1 MNRLVD
7 VAINRARMIVA
18 FIALSLVAG
27 WMSYTGLPKE
37 GSPSIDIPTLYVSV
51 NYPGVSAL
59 DAERL
64 LVKPLETQLK
74 TLEGLKEMTGVA
86 TEGHASVALEFNFGF
101 DKDAIIAEV
110 RSEVDKAQAQFPAD
124 ANEPRII
131 EINTSE
137 FPILNIT
144 LSGDAPERTLVRIAN
159 DMQDAI
165 EGISSVLEAE
175 INGKRDELVEIVID
189 PSRLESYGITAN
201 ELLQTVSNNNRV
213 IAAGA
218 VQTDQGTFSIKLPGS
233 IESLEDIYE
242 LPIKVQGAR
251 VVTLRDIAEVR
262 RTFEDRTSIARFNGE
277 PTISLSVKKRNGENI
292 IGTVEQVRALVGA
305 VMETWPDGLR
315 DSVRVEFSLDEASR
329 VSDMV
334 GQLESS
340 VITAIGLVMIVV
352 VAALGIRSAVLV
364 AFAIPTS
371 FLLAFALM
379 AVLGMTV
386 NNMVMFGL
394 ILAVGML
401 VDGAIVVTEYAD
413 TRRAQ
418 GARPSVAYGEA
429 ARRMFW
435 PIVASTAT
443 TLCAFLPML
452 FWPGMPGQFMRYLP
466 ITLIFVLTASLLV
479 ALIYLPI
486 TGILVARITRAMS
499 RVSDAMRARLGWVGS
514 MVLGGAF
521 VIGALAL
528 IDTAQAVAAATP
540 PVIPDGETKAPVNW
554 GVRGLFA
561 LAALCALLAIL
572 AFVAGFQRR
581 TVPVK
586 PYKRETGRLGIF
598 GTFLKLI
605 VGNPVMPLVVIG
617 LTGATLF
624 GIFQAYKT
632 NGYGVEFF
640 VDTDPEIANLYV
652 SARGN
657 LSIEEKDAIMKVV
670 EGRVLG
676 TEDVSAAL
684 AVVGG
689 GGGGA
694 NQGSAPKDKI
704 GSIQFEFDN
713 WRERRKGDAILE
725 DLRASVAN
733 LPGVKIELAEAA
745 DGPQQGKPVQVR
757 VGAVDFDILQ
767 DATKALMDHMEGVE
781 GLKDVS
787 STLPLPGIEW
797 ELVIDRTEAGKFGA
811 NVTSI
816 GSMVQLVTRG
826 VTVGTYRPD
835 DSDDEIDIR
844 GRFPADNRD
853 IEILD
858 RLRVQ
863 TNVGLVPL
871 ANFVE
876 RRAVPKVS
884 EITRVDGIRVFT
896 DAADVE
902 DGVNANEKIA
912 ELGEWL
918 KTAELGKGVKATFVG
933 DFEEQ
938 QESQAFLMAAF
949 AGALGLMFII
959 LLAQFDSIYNSV
971 LVLLAVVLSVGG
983 VLVGMMVM
991 GQPFSIIMTGIGI
1004 VALAG
1009 IVVNNN
1015 IVLIDTFQEFRQ
1027 TLPPV
1032 EAIVQTGVQRLRPVI
1047 LTTITTIAGLLPMM
1061 FAVSIDFQA
1070 GGITV
1075 GAPSAMMWTQLATAI
1090 VFGLGFATVL
1100 TLVVTPSLLALRVW
1114 WFGKLP
1120 RIGWRG
1126 LRTLALAGAGQKA
1139 QYNRDRRLARIVKR
1153 GFRTG
1158 EVLRWDE
1165 TFAFGAQPAELPVPS
1180 FPGRADRSDVS
1191 DSPRDIPPAVVPGP
1205 VGPAAPMIPAVG
1217 TATGETSCPEGPE
1230 VMPEVAVIKPDTAPT
1245 LVWAEGMPLP
1255 RSPGAAPDPEDD
1267 TPPRSPYTQAAE

>member
-7 VAINRARMIVA
+7 AAINRARMIVA
-18 FIALSLVAG
+18 FIILSIVAG
-27 WMSYTGLPKE
+27 WSAYTGLPKE
-37 GSPSIDIPTLYVSV
+37 GSPNIDIPTLYVSV

-86 TEGHASVALEFNFGF
+86 TEGHASVALEFDFGF
-101 DKDAIIAEV
+101 DKDAILAEV
-110 RSEVDKAQAQFPAD
+110 RAEVDKAQAEFPVD
-124 ANEPRII
+124 ANEPRIL

-137 FPILNIT
+137 FPILNVT
-144 LSGDAPERTLVRIAN
+144 LSGEAPERTLVRIAN
-159 DMQDAI
+159 DLQDAI

-189 PSRLESYGITAN
+189 PNRLESYAITAA
-201 ELLQTVSNNNRV
+201 ELLQVVSNNNQV

-218 VQTDQGTFSIKLPGS
+218 VETEQGAFSIKLPGS
-233 IESLEDIYE
+233 IETLDDIYN
-242 LPIKVQGAR
+242 LPIKVQGER

-277 PTISLSVKKRNGENI
+277 PTISLSVKKRTGENI
-292 IGTVEQVRALVGA
+292 IQTVEQVRAVVGA
-305 VMETWPDGLR
+305 VMDLWPEGLR
-315 DSVRVEFSLDEASR
+315 DSVRVDFSLDEASR
-329 VSDMV
+329 VEDMV
-334 GQLESS
+334 SQLESS
-340 VITAIGLVMIVV
+340 VITAVALVMIVI
-352 VAALGIRSAVLV
+352 VAALGIRSALLV

-371 FLLAFALM
+371 FLLAFALL

-486 TGILVARITRAMS
+486 TGVIVARITRFLDRIANGIRS
-499 RVSDAMRARLGWVGS
+499 ALGWGGS
-514 MVLGGAF
+514 MVLGGAL

-528 IDTAQAVAAATP
+528 SDLARGMASAPTATGDT
-540 PVIPDGETKAPVNW
+540 N
-554 GVRGLFA
+554 GLVQPLYA
-561 LAALCALLAIL
+561 LTALCALGAVF
-572 AFVAGFQRR
+572 AFVAGFKGR
-581 TVPVK
+581 TIAMA
-586 PYKRETGRLGIF
+586 PYTPPKERLGIY
-598 GTFLKLI
+598 GSFLKLV
-605 VGNPVMPLVVIG
+605 VGNPIMPLVVIG
-617 LTGATLF
+617 LVGAGLV
-624 GIFQAYKT
+624 GIFQAYQKS
-632 NGYGVEFF
+632 GYGVEFF
-640 VDTDPEIANLYV
+640 VDQDPEIANLYV

-657 LSIEEKDAIMKVV
+657 LSIDEKDAIMKVV
-670 EGRVLG
+670 EAQVLG
-676 TEDVSAAL
+676 TEDVSSAL
-684 AVVGG
+684 TVVGG
-689 GGGGA
+689 GGGGV
-694 NQGSAPKDKI
+694 NSSSKPKDSI

-713 WRERRKGDAILE
+713 WRERKAGDLIMEELNA
-725 DLRASVAN
+725 AVAD
-733 LPGVKIELAEAA
+733 LPGVRVELAEQAE
-745 DGPQQGKPVQVR
+745 GPQQGKPVQVQ
-757 VGAVDFDILQ
+757 VSAIDFDQLQ
-767 DATKALMDHMEGVE
+767 AATRTVMAHMEGIE
-781 GLKDVS
+781 GLKDVG

-797 ELVIDRTEAGKFGA
+797 ELAIDRTEAGKYGA

-844 GRFPADNRD
+844 GRFPAEDRD

-863 TNVGLVPL
+863 TNVGLIPL
-871 ANFVE
+871 GNFVE

-884 EITRVDGIRVFT
+884 EITRVDGVRVFT
-896 DAADVE
+896 VDADVE
-902 DGVNANEKIA
+902 DGVNANEKIK
-912 ELGEWL
+912 EIGEWL
-918 KTAELGKGVKATFVG
+918 QTADLGKGVKTSFIG

-971 LVLLAVVLSVGG
+971 LVLLAVILSVGG

-1015 IVLIDTFQEFRQ
+1015 IVLIDTYQDFRK
-1027 TLPPV
+1027 TLPPID
-1032 EAIVQTGVQRLRPVI
+1032 AIVQTGVQRLRPVL
-1047 LTTITTIAGLLPMM
+1047 LTTITTMAGLLPMM
-1061 FAVSIDFQA
+1061 FAISIDFQR

-1090 VFGLGFATVL
+1090 VFGLGFATVM
-1100 TLVVTPSLLALRVW
+1100 TLLVTPSLLALRIW
-1114 WFGKLP
+1114 WLGRLP
-1120 RIGWRG
+1120 RLGWRG
-1126 LRTLALAGAGQKA
+1126 LCAVALAAFGRKA
-1139 QYNRDRRLARIVKR
+1139 QFNRDRSLARRVKH
-1153 GFRTG
+1153 GFGTG
-1158 EVLRWDE
+1158 QTVRWDE
-1165 TFAFGAQPAELPVPS
+1165 TVAFGAKPATLPRPAFADIPGIADRAS
-1180 FPGRADRSDVS
+1180 TPFPGMAAPALRSAQDIN
-1191 DSPRDIPPAVVPGP
+1191 RDI
-1205 VGPAAPMIPAVG
+1205 
-1217 TATGETSCPEGPE
+1217 T
-1230 VMPEVAVIKPDTAPT
+1230 VIKADTQPT
-1245 LVWAEGMPLP
+1245 LVWSEGMPLP
-1255 RSPGAAPDPEDD
+1255 GEDGP
-1267 TPPRSPYTQAAE
+1267 PPRFPQAAE

>member
-18 FIALSLVAG
+18 FIILSIVAG

-37 GSPSIDIPTLYVSV
+37 GSPSIDIPTIYVSV

-64 LVKPLETQLK
+64 LVKPLEAQLK

-86 TEGHASVALEFNFGF
+86 TEGHASVALEFEFGF
-101 DKDAIIAEV
+101 DKDAILAEV
-110 RSEVDKAQAQFPAD
+110 RAEVDKAQAEFPDD
-124 ANEPRII
+124 ALEPRII
-131 EINTSE
+131 EINTSQ
-137 FPILNIT
+137 FPILNVT
-144 LSGDAPERTLVRIAN
+144 LSGEAPERTLVRIAN
-159 DMQDAI
+159 DLQDAI

-175 INGKRDELVEIVID
+175 INGKRDELVEMVID
-189 PSRLESYGITAN
+189 PSRLESYNITAN
-201 ELLQTVSNNNRV
+201 ELLQVVSNNNQV

-218 VQTDQGTFSIKLPGS
+218 VTTEQGAFSIKLPGS
-233 IESLEDIYE
+233 IETLDDIYS
-242 LPIKVQGAR
+242 LPIKVQGER
-251 VVTLRDIAEVR
+251 IVTLRDITEVR
-262 RTFEDRTSIARFNGE
+262 RTFEDRSSIARFNGE
-277 PTISLSVKKRNGENI
+277 PTISLSVKKRSGENI
-292 IGTVEQVRALVGA
+292 IETVQQVRAVVGA
-305 VMETWPDGLR
+305 VEQTWPDGLR
-315 DSVRVEFSLDEASR
+315 EAVRVDFSLDEASR
-329 VSDMV
+329 VEDMV
-334 GQLESS
+334 SQLESS
-340 VITAIGLVMIVV
+340 VITAVALVMIVV
-352 VAALGIRSAVLV
+352 VAALGIRSALLV

-371 FLLAFALM
+371 FLLAFALL
-379 AVLGMTV
+379 AALGMTV

-486 TGILVARITRAMS
+486 TGIIVARITRFMDRIASTIRGALGWAGAMLLGG
-499 RVSDAMRARLGWVGS
+499 VLTLIAMNVMNRGFAAASQARLDTIASEAAGTDAPFNPSTMFFIGAGIVAFFAILC
-514 MVLGGAF
+514 VVGAF
-521 VIGALAL
+521 HG
-528 IDTAQAVAAATP
+528 
-540 PVIPDGETKAPVNW
+540 
-554 GVRGLFA
+554 
-561 LAALCALLAIL
+561 
-572 AFVAGFQRR
+572 R
-581 TVPVK
+581 TVAIK
-586 PYKRETGRLGIF
+586 PYKPGARRIGIF

-605 VGNPVMPLVVIG
+605 VGNPIMPLVVIG
-617 LTGATLF
+617 LTGAALVGVF
-624 GIFQAYKT
+624 KAYQE

-657 LSIEEKDAIMKVV
+657 LSIEEKDRIMRVV
-670 EGRVLG
+670 EDRVLG
-676 TEDVSAAL
+676 TPYVAAAL

-689 GGGGA
+689 GDGGGGSIT
-694 NQGSAPKDKI
+694 QGDAPKDKI
-704 GSIQFEFDN
+704 GSIQFEFAN
-713 WRERRKGDAILE
+713 WRVRKAGDEILD
-725 DLRASVAN
+725 DLREAVKG
-733 LPGVKIELAEAA
+733 LPGVKIELAELA
-745 DGPQQGKPVQVR
+745 DGPQQGKPIQVR
-757 VGAVDFDILQ
+757 VAALDFDGLQ
-767 DATKALMDHMEGVE
+767 DATKTLMGYMGDVD

-797 ELVIDRTEAGKFGA
+797 ELEIDRTEAGKYGA
-811 NVTSI
+811 NVSNI
-816 GSMVQLVTRG
+816 GAMVQLVTRG

-844 GRFPADNRD
+844 GRFPAGSRD
-853 IEILD
+853 VEILD
-858 RLRVQ
+858 RLRIQ
-863 TNVGLVPL
+863 TNVGLVPIG
-871 ANFVE
+871 NFVE

-896 DAADVE
+896 VAADVE
-902 DGVNANEKIA
+902 DGVNANEKI
-912 ELGEWL
+912 EEIGEWL
-918 KTAELGKGVKATFVG
+918 KTANLGKGVKTTFVG

-938 QESQAFLMAAF
+938 QESQMFLMAAF

-959 LLAQFDSIYNSV
+959 LLAQFDSIYNSI
-971 LVLLAVVLSVGG
+971 LVLLAVILSVGG

-1015 IVLIDTFQEFRQ
+1015 IVLIDTYQEFRQ
-1027 TLPPV
+1027 TLPPI
-1032 EAIVQTGVQRLRPVI
+1032 EAIIQTGVQRLRPVV
-1047 LTTITTIAGLLPMM
+1047 LTTITTMAGLLPMM
-1061 FAVSIDFQA
+1061 FAISIDFRA

-1100 TLVVTPSLLALRVW
+1100 TLVVTPSLLAFRVW
-1114 WFGKLP
+1114 WLGKLP
-1120 RIGWRG
+1120 QIGWRG
-1126 LRTLALAGAGQKA
+1126 IRAITLGAMGERSRFI
-1139 QYNRDRRLARIVKR
+1139 RDRRLVKKVSA

-1158 EVLRWDE
+1158 HTVRWDE
-1165 TFAFGAQPAELPVPS
+1165 THAFSPAKVALSPPPFSEIATEAAMQYTTTAPDQTIIDPELP
-1180 FPGRADRSDVS
+1180 
-1191 DSPRDIPPAVVPGP
+1191 
-1205 VGPAAPMIPAVG
+1205 
-1217 TATGETSCPEGPE
+1217 
-1230 VMPEVAVIKPDTAPT
+1230 PT
-1245 LVWAEGMPLP
+1245 LVWASGTP
-1255 RSPGAAPDPEDD
+1255 RRGTDDDP
-1267 TPPRSPYTQAAE
+1267 PFPQAAE

>member
-18 FIALSLVAG
+18 FIALSIVAG

-37 GSPSIDIPTLYVSV
+37 GSPSIDIPTIYVSV

-86 TEGHASVALEFNFGF
+86 TEGHASVALEFAFGF
-101 DKDAIIAEV
+101 DKDAILAEV
-110 RSEVDKAQAQFPAD
+110 RAEVDKAQAEFPAD
-124 ANEPRII
+124 AHEPRII

-137 FPILNIT
+137 FPILNVT
-144 LSGDAPERTLVRIAN
+144 LSGDAPERTLVRVAN
-159 DMQDAI
+159 TLQDAI

-175 INGKRDELVEIVID
+175 MNGKRDELVEMVID
-189 PSRLESYGITAN
+189 PSRLESYNITAN
-201 ELLQTVSNNNRV
+201 ELLQVVSNNNQV

-218 VQTDQGTFSIKLPGS
+218 VETEQGAFSIKLPGS
-233 IESLEDIYE
+233 IETLDDIYS
-242 LPIKVQGAR
+242 LPIKVQGER

-262 RTFEDRTSIARFNGE
+262 RTFEDRSSIARFNGE

-292 IGTVEQVRALVGA
+292 IETVEQVRAVVNA

-315 DSVRVEFSLDEASR
+315 EAVRVDYSLDEASR
-329 VSDMV
+329 VEDMV

-340 VITAIGLVMIVV
+340 VITAVSLVMIVV
-352 VAALGIRSAVLV
+352 VAALGVRSALLV

-371 FLLAFALM
+371 FLLAFALL
-379 AVLGMTV
+379 AALGMTV

-413 TRRAQ
+413 TKRAQ
-418 GARPSVAYGEA
+418 GARPSEAYGEA

-486 TGILVARITRAMS
+486 TGILVARVTRAL
-499 RVSDAMRARLGWVGS
+499 DRAASAIRGALGWAGA
-514 MVLGGAF
+514 MLLGGGLALVAITLLNRAFDATKQFRLDTIANDATGAEAPSDPSMMFFVAAGVVAFLAIVAF
-521 VIGALAL
+521 VGAFH
-528 IDTAQAVAAATP
+528 
-540 PVIPDGETKAPVNW
+540 G
-554 GVRGLFA
+554 
-561 LAALCALLAIL
+561 
-572 AFVAGFQRR
+572 R
-581 TVPVK
+581 TVAIK

-598 GTFLKLI
+598 GSFLKLI
-605 VGNPVMPLVVIG
+605 VGNPIMPLVVIG
-617 LTGATLF
+617 LTGVALAGVF
-624 GIFQAYKT
+624 KT
-632 NGYGVEFF
+632 YQENSYGVEFF

-657 LSIEEKDAIMKVV
+657 LSIDEKDAIMKVV
-670 EGRVLG
+670 EQRVLG
-676 TEDVSAAL
+676 TPDVTAAL

-689 GGGGA
+689 GGGD

-704 GSIQFEFDN
+704 GSIQFEFAN
-713 WRERRKGDAILE
+713 WRVRKGGDEILD
-725 DLRASVAN
+725 DLRAAVKG
-733 LPGVKIELAEAA
+733 LPGVKIELAEMAE
-745 DGPQQGKPVQVR
+745 GPQQGKPIQVR
-757 VGAVDFDILQ
+757 VAAVDFDVLQ
-767 DATKALMDHMEGVE
+767 DATKTLMGHMEGVE

-797 ELVIDRTEAGKFGA
+797 ELVIDRTEAGKYGA
-811 NVTSI
+811 SVSSI
-816 GSMVQLVTRG
+816 GAMVQLVTRG

-844 GRFPADNRD
+844 GRFPVGSRD
-853 IEILD
+853 VEILD
-858 RLRVQ
+858 RLRIQ

-871 ANFVE
+871 GNFVE
-876 RRAVPKVS
+876 RRPVPKVS

-896 DAADVE
+896 VAADVS

-912 ELGEWL
+912 EIGEWL
-918 KTAELGKGVKATFVG
+918 KTADLGKGVKATFVG

-959 LLAQFDSIYNSV
+959 LLAQFDSIYNSI
-971 LVLLAVVLSVGG
+971 LVLLAVILSVGG

-1027 TLPPV
+1027 TLPPI
-1032 EAIVQTGVQRLRPVI
+1032 EAIIQTGVQRLRPVV
-1047 LTTITTIAGLLPMM
+1047 LTTITTMAGLLPMM
-1061 FAVSIDFQA
+1061 FAISIDFRA

-1114 WFGKLP
+1114 WFRKLP
-1120 RIGWRG
+1120 QMGWRG
-1126 LRTLALAGAGQKA
+1126 LRAVALGAMGGKSRFI
-1139 QYNRDRRLARIVKR
+1139 RDRRLTKKVSK
-1153 GFRTG
+1153 GFKTG
-1158 EVLRWDE
+1158 HTVRWDE
-1165 TFAFGAQPAELPVPS
+1165 TYAFGAQPMPARPAPPFPEFGDAGLP
-1180 FPGRADRSDVS
+1180 D
-1191 DSPRDIPPAVVPGP
+1191 AVVPVAKPAGP
-1205 VGPAAPMIPAVG
+1205 NPAFI
-1217 TATGETSCPEGPE
+1217 E
-1230 VMPEVAVIKPDTAPT
+1230 PDLTPT
-1245 LVWAEGMPLP
+1245 LVWAGGSP
-1255 RSPGAAPDPEDD
+1255 RPRRDDPNDE
-1267 TPPRSPYTQAAE
+1267 PPFPQAAE

>member
-18 FIALSLVAG
+18 FIVLSLVAG

-37 GSPSIDIPTLYVSV
+37 GSPNIDIPTIYVSV

-86 TEGHASVALEFNFGF
+86 TEGHASVALEFDFGF

-110 RSEVDKAQAQFPAD
+110 RAEVDKAQAEFPAD

-137 FPILNIT
+137 FPILNVT
-144 LSGDAPERTLVRIAN
+144 LSGDAPERTLVRVAN
-159 DMQDAI
+159 DLQDAI

-175 INGKRDELVEIVID
+175 INGKREELVEIVID
-189 PSRLESYGITAN
+189 PSRLESYGITAA
-201 ELLQTVSNNNRV
+201 ELLQVVSNNNQV

-218 VQTDQGTFSIKLPGS
+218 VETDQGAFSIKLPGS
-233 IESLEDIYE
+233 IETLEDIYT
-242 LPIKVQGAR
+242 LPIKVRGAR
-251 VVTLRDIAEVR
+251 VVTMRDIAEVR

-277 PTISLSVKKRNGENI
+277 PTISLSVKQRTGENI
-292 IGTVEQVRALVGA
+292 IRTVEQVRAVVGA
-305 VMETWPDGLR
+305 AMEAAPDGLR
-315 DSVRVEFSLDEASR
+315 DAVKVDFSLDQAKSVE
-329 VSDMV
+329 DMV

-340 VITAIGLVMIVV
+340 VITAVALVMIVI
-352 VAALGIRSAVLV
+352 VAALGIRSAILV

-371 FLLAFALM
+371 FLLAFALL
-379 AVLGMTV
+379 AALGMTV

-466 ITLIFVLTASLLV
+466 ITLIFVLSASLLV

-486 TGILVARITRAMS
+486 TGILVARITRVFS
-499 RVSDAMRARLGWVGS
+499 RISNAMRARLGWVGS
-514 MVLGGAF
+514 MLLGGAF
-521 VIGALAL
+521 VLVALAL
-528 IDTAQAVAAATP
+528 VDMGQGMALADPTPVPDAVSGEAETPPNRAAQAM
-540 PVIPDGETKAPVNW
+540 
-554 GVRGLFA
+554 FA
-561 LAALCALLAIL
+561 LAAISALLAIL
-572 AFVAGFQRR
+572 AFVGGFQGR
-581 TVPVK
+581 TVPIE
-586 PYKRETGRLGIF
+586 PYQRDPGRLGIF

-617 LTGATLF
+617 LTGAVLF
-624 GIFQAYKT
+624 TIFETYKE
-632 NGYGVEFF
+632 NSYGVEFF
-640 VDTDPEIANLYV
+640 VETDPEVANLYV

-657 LSIEEKDAIMKVV
+657 LSIDEKDAIMRVV
-670 EGRVLG
+670 ESRVLG

-684 AVVGG
+684 AIVGG
-689 GGGGA
+689 GGGGGA
-694 NQGSAPKDKI
+694 DQGSAPKDKI

-713 WRERRKGDAILE
+713 WRERKKGALILE
-725 DLRASVAN
+725 DLQEAVAG
-733 LPGVKIELAEAA
+733 LPGVKVELAEQQE
-745 DGPQQGKPVQVR
+745 GPQQGKPVQVR
-757 VGAVDFDILQ
+757 VAAVDFDRLQ
-767 DATKALMDHMEGVE
+767 AATKEVMAHIEGVE
-781 GLKDVS
+781 GMKDVS

-797 ELVIDRTEAGKFGA
+797 ELAIDRTEAGKYGA
-811 NVTSI
+811 SVASI
-816 GSMVQLVTRG
+816 GSMIQLVTRG

-844 GRFPADNRD
+844 GRFPAEDRD
-853 IEILD
+853 FDILD

-876 RRAVPKVS
+876 RRAVAKVS
-884 EITRVDGIRVFT
+884 EITRVDGVRVFT
-896 DAADVE
+896 IAADVE
-902 DGVNANEKIA
+902 DGTNANDKIK
-912 ELGEWL
+912 EIGEWL
-918 KTAELGKGVKATFVG
+918 MTADLGKGVKTTFVG

-971 LVLLAVVLSVGG
+971 LVLLAVILSVGG

-991 GQPFSIIMTGIGI
+991 GQSFSIIMTGIGI

-1027 TLPPV
+1027 TLPDI
-1032 EAIVQTGVQRLRPVI
+1032 EAIIQTGIQRLRPVI
-1047 LTTITTIAGLLPMM
+1047 LTTITTMAGLLPMM
-1061 FAVSIDFQA
+1061 FAISIDFRE
-1070 GGITV
+1070 GGIVV

-1120 RIGWRG
+1120 RLGWRG
-1126 LRTLALAGAGQKA
+1126 LRTLAMAGAGQKA
-1139 QYNRDRRLARIVKR
+1139 EYNRDRRLTRKVKK
-1153 GFRTG
+1153 GFREGHT
-1158 EVLRWDE
+1158 VRWDE
-1165 TFAFGAQPAELPVPS
+1165 TVAFGAGAASLPRPAFPDIPERTERQGMPEPTTPAPALPAAAVVAGAAPVLGGAEEDVPDLS
-1180 FPGRADRSDVS
+1180 FLRAD
-1191 DSPRDIPPAVVPGP
+1191 
-1205 VGPAAPMIPAVG
+1205 M
-1217 TATGETSCPEGPE
+1217 T
-1230 VMPEVAVIKPDTAPT
+1230 PT
-1245 LVWAEGMPLP
+1245 LVWSEGMPLP
-1255 RSPGAAPDPEDD
+1255 LSDDPGNGK
-1267 TPPRSPYTQAAE
+1267 PPFTQAAE

>member
-18 FIALSLVAG
+18 FILLSLVAG

-37 GSPSIDIPTLYVSV
+37 GSPNIDIPTIYVSV

-86 TEGHASVALEFNFGF
+86 TEGHASVALEFDFGF

-110 RSEVDKAQAQFPAD
+110 RAEVDKAQAEFPAD

-131 EINTSE
+131 EINTSD
-137 FPILNIT
+137 FPILNVT
-144 LSGDAPERTLVRIAN
+144 LSGDAPERTLVRVAN
-159 DMQDAI
+159 DLQDAI

-175 INGKRDELVEIVID
+175 INGKREELVEIVID
-189 PSRLESYGITAN
+189 PSRLESYGITAA
-201 ELLQTVSNNNRV
+201 ELLQVVSNNNQV

-218 VQTDQGTFSIKLPGS
+218 VETEQGAFSLKLPGS
-233 IESLEDIYE
+233 IETLEDIYE
-242 LPIKVQGAR
+242 LPIKVQGER
-251 VVTLRDIAEVR
+251 VVTMRDIAEVR

-277 PTISLSVKKRNGENI
+277 PTISLSVKQRTGENI
-292 IGTVEQVRALVGA
+292 IRTVEQVRAVVGA
-305 VMETWPDGLR
+305 AMEAAPDGLR
-315 DSVRVEFSLDEASR
+315 DSVQVDFSLDQAKSVE
-329 VSDMV
+329 DMV
-334 GQLESS
+334 SQLESS
-340 VITAIGLVMIVV
+340 VITAVALVMIVI
-352 VAALGIRSAVLV
+352 VAALGLRSAFLV

-371 FLLAFALM
+371 FLLAFALL

-466 ITLIFVLTASLLV
+466 ITLIFVLSASLLV

-486 TGILVARITRAMS
+486 TGILVARVTRAFSRMS
-499 RVSDAMRARLGWVGS
+499 DFMRAKLGWVGA
-514 MVLGGAF
+514 MVLGGAL
-521 VIGALAL
+521 VLGALSLLDLGQGMAL
-528 IDTAQAVAAATP
+528 ADPSPVPDAVDGGAQAPANRAVQAMY
-540 PVIPDGETKAPVNW
+540 
-554 GVRGLFA
+554 A
-561 LAALCALLAIL
+561 LAALCAFLAIL

-581 TVPVK
+581 TVAIE
-586 PYKRETGRLGIF
+586 PYRRDTGRLGLF
-598 GTFLKLI
+598 GNFLKLV
-605 VGNPVMPLVVIG
+605 VGNPVMPLVVIA
-617 LTGATLF
+617 LTGGVLF
-624 GIFQAYKT
+624 TIFQTYQK
-632 NGYGVEFF
+632 NSYGVEFF
-640 VDTDPEIANLYV
+640 VETDPEVANLYV

-657 LSIEEKDAIMKVV
+657 LSIDEKDAIMRVV

-676 TEDVSAAL
+676 MEDVSSAL
-684 AVVGG
+684 AIVGG
-689 GGGGA
+689 GGGGGA
-694 NQGSAPKDKI
+694 DQGSAPKDKI
-704 GSIQFEFDN
+704 GSIQFEFEN
-713 WRERRKGDAILE
+713 WRERKKGALILE
-725 DLRASVAN
+725 DLREAVKG
-733 LPGVKIELAEAA
+733 LPGVKVELAEQQE
-745 DGPQQGKPVQVR
+745 GPQQGKPVQVR
-757 VGAVDFDILQ
+757 VAAVDFDKLQ
-767 DATKALMDHMEGVE
+767 AATREVMAHIEGVE
-781 GLKDVS
+781 GMKDVS

-797 ELVIDRTEAGKFGA
+797 ELAIDRTEAGKYGA
-811 NVTSI
+811 SVASI

-844 GRFPADNRD
+844 GRFPAEDRD
-853 IEILD
+853 FDILD

-876 RRAVPKVS
+876 RRAVAKVS
-884 EITRVDGIRVFT
+884 EITRVDGVRVFT
-896 DAADVE
+896 IAADVE
-902 DGVNANEKIA
+902 DGTNANDKIK
-912 ELGEWL
+912 EIGEWL
-918 KTAELGKGVKATFVG
+918 MTADLGKGVKTAFVG

-938 QESQAFLMAAF
+938 QESQTFLMAAF

-959 LLAQFDSIYNSV
+959 LLAQFDSIYNSI
-971 LVLLAVVLSVGG
+971 LVLLAVILSVGG
-983 VLVGMMVM
+983 VLVGMIVM
-991 GQPFSIIMTGIGI
+991 GQSFSIIMTGIGI

-1027 TLPPV
+1027 TLPDI
-1032 EAIVQTGVQRLRPVI
+1032 EAIIQTGVQRLRPVL

-1061 FAVSIDFQA
+1061 FAISIDFRE
-1070 GGITV
+1070 GGIVV

-1120 RIGWRG
+1120 RLGWRG
-1126 LRTLALAGAGQKA
+1126 LRTLAMAGAGQKA
-1139 QYNRDRRLARIVKR
+1139 RYNRDRRLTRTVR
-1153 GFRTG
+1153 QGFREGHT
-1158 EVLRWDE
+1158 VRWDE
-1165 TFAFGAQPAELPVPS
+1165 TVAFGAQPANLPSPAFPEMPERAEPTRHPMPERNEQAPEFALPAAAAAAGLAPVLGGAEERTPDLS
-1180 FPGRADRSDVS
+1180 FLRAD
-1191 DSPRDIPPAVVPGP
+1191 
-1205 VGPAAPMIPAVG
+1205 
-1217 TATGETSCPEGPE
+1217 TT
-1230 VMPEVAVIKPDTAPT
+1230 PT
-1245 LVWAEGMPLP
+1245 LVWSEGMPLP
-1255 RSPGAAPDPEDD
+1255 TDDPGDGK
-1267 TPPRSPYTQAAE
+1267 PPFTQAAE

>member
-18 FIALSLVAG
+18 FIVLSLVAG
-27 WMSYTGLPKE
+27 WSAYTGLPKE
-37 GSPSIDIPTLYVSV
+37 GDPNIDIPTLYVSV

-86 TEGHASVALEFNFGF
+86 TEGHASIALEFEFGF
-101 DKDAIIAEV
+101 DAEATLAEV
-110 RSEVDKAQAQFPAD
+110 RAEVDNAQAEFPDD

-137 FPILNIT
+137 FPILNVT
-144 LSGDAPERTLVRIAN
+144 LSGEAPERTLVRVAN
-159 DMQDAI
+159 DLQDAI

-189 PSRLESYGITAN
+189 PAKLESYGVTAS
-201 ELLQTVSNNNRV
+201 ELLQVVSNNNQV

-218 VQTDQGTFSIKLPGS
+218 VETEQGAFAIKLPGS
-233 IESLEDIYE
+233 IETLQDIDA
-242 LPIKVQGAR
+242 LPIKVRGER
-251 VVTLRDIAEVR
+251 VVTLADIAEVR

-277 PTISLSVKKRNGENI
+277 PTISLSVKKRTGENI
-292 IGTVEQVRALVGA
+292 IRTVEEVRAVVGG
-305 VMETWPDGLR
+305 VMESWPQGLR

-329 VSDMV
+329 VEDMV
-334 GQLESS
+334 SQLESS
-340 VITAIGLVMIVV
+340 VITAVALVMIVI
-352 VAALGIRSAVLV
+352 VAALGIRSAILV

-371 FLLAFALM
+371 FLLAFALL

-418 GARPSVAYGEA
+418 GASPSEAYGEA

-466 ITLIFVLTASLLV
+466 ITLIFVLSASLLV
-479 ALIYLPI
+479 ALIYLPV
-486 TGILVARITRAMS
+486 TGVLVARFTRMMN
-499 RVSDAMRARLGWVGS
+499 RVSSFFRAKLGWAGA

-521 VIGALAL
+521 VLAALGA
-528 IDTAQAVAAATP
+528 IDAARTMAAADPRLVADATNATAEADP
-540 PVIPDGETKAPVNW
+540 NW
-554 GVRGLFA
+554 HGRGLYA
-561 LAALCALLAIL
+561 LAALCALGAIL
-572 AFVAGFQRR
+572 AFVAGFKGR
-581 TVPVK
+581 TVPIA
-586 PYKRETGRLGIF
+586 PYRRDTGRLGVY
-598 GTFLKLI
+598 GTALKFV
-605 VGNPVMPLVVIG
+605 VGNPVMPVVVLALV
-617 LTGATLF
+617 GATLAA
-624 GIFQAYKT
+624 IFQTYRED
-632 NGYGVEFF
+632 GYGVEFF
-640 VDTDPEIANLYV
+640 VDQDPEVANLYV

-657 LSIEEKDAIMKVV
+657 LSIDEKDAILRVV
-670 EGRVLG
+670 ENRVLG
-676 TEDVSAAL
+676 TPDVSSAL
-684 AVVGG
+684 TVVGG
-689 GGGGA
+689 GTGGGI
-694 NQGSAPKDKI
+694 GSSAPKDMI

-713 WRERRKGDAILE
+713 WRQRKAGDLIIE
-725 DLRASVAN
+725 DLNAAVAG
-733 LPGVKIELAEAA
+733 LPGVKVELAEQAN
-745 DGPQQGKPVQVR
+745 GPEQGKPVQVR
-757 VGAVDFDILQ
+757 VAAADFEVLQ
-767 DATKALMDHMEGVE
+767 QATRTVMAHMEQGVE

-797 ELVIDRTEAGKFGA
+797 ELAIDRTEAGKYGA
-811 NVTSI
+811 NVASI

-844 GRFPADNRD
+844 GRFPSDSRD

-863 TNVGLVPL
+863 TNVGLIPL
-871 ANFVE
+871 GNFVE
-876 RRAVPKVS
+876 RRPVPQVS
-884 EITRVDGIRVFT
+884 EITRVDGVRVFT
-896 DAADVE
+896 IAADVE
-902 DGVNANEKIA
+902 DGTNANEKIA
-912 ELGEWL
+912 EIGKWLETADLGR
-918 KTAELGKGVKATFVG
+918 GVSASFVG

-938 QESQAFLMAAF
+938 QESQAFLLMAF
-949 AGALGLMFII
+949 GGALGLMFII

-971 LVLLAVVLSVGG
+971 LVLLAVILSVGG
-983 VLVGMMVM
+983 VLVGMLVM

-1015 IVLIDTFQEFRQ
+1015 IVLIDTYQDFRR

-1032 EAIVQTGVQRLRPVI
+1032 EAIVQTGVQRLRPVV
-1047 LTTITTIAGLLPMM
+1047 LTTITTMAGLLPMM
-1061 FAVSIDFQA
+1061 FAISIDFQE
-1070 GGITV
+1070 GGIGV

-1090 VFGLGFATVL
+1090 VFGLGFATVM
-1100 TLVVTPSLLALRVW
+1100 TLLVTPSLLAMRVW
-1114 WFGKLP
+1114 WFSKLP
-1120 RIGWRG
+1120 KLGWRG
-1126 LRTLALAGAGQKA
+1126 LRALALSGMGQRA
-1139 QYNRDRRLARIVKR
+1139 QFNRDRRLARTVKR
-1153 GFRTG
+1153 GFREGRT
-1158 EVLRWDE
+1158 LRWDE
-1165 TFAFGAQPAELPVPS
+1165 TVAFGAQPETLPRPA
-1180 FPGRADRSDVS
+1180 FP
-1191 DSPRDIPPAVVPGP
+1191 DIPEAVAAEAPGYDAPMTVPADMP
-1205 VGPAAPMIPAVG
+1205 VAPDAAPALGGAKDDAP
-1217 TATGETSCPEGPE
+1217 
-1230 VMPEVAVIKPDTAPT
+1230 MPDIAVIKPDTRPT
-1245 LVWAEGMPLP
+1245 LVWTEG
-1255 RSPGAAPDPEDD
+1255 
-1267 TPPRSPYTQAAE
+1267 TPPPDGRNRDDDPPFPQAAE